1 MIFYIEP
8 RGDKMKTNCQPNTV
22 VCFKT
27 ALKFFAILMLA
38 LLVASCGSKKNIQK
52 TPPFNFGGTTFSKRI
67 DSGSGLGVPSQ
78 VTDQFSV
85 NDKEVY
91 AHLKL
96 ENVSGAHKVRWEWYD
111 PSGRLYYATDNTTVK
126 ASRGNY
132 LKKCT
137 AWHKLTI
144 FGDKA
149 QEMPG
154 EWELKVFYDNDMME
168 TKKFSILAEKAIMAS
183 TALPSTQR
191 IFPKDWGLIIG
202 IEDYS
207 HLPRVDYARK
217 DALVIREYFNK
228 ILGVPEENI
237 ISLIDSDA
245 TKARINGYLK
255 KYIPNNVSKDT
266 TLYVYF
272 AGHGV
277 PDMQKGEPY
286 LVPYDG
292 DTLFIEETGY
302 KLKDF
307 YKAIYDLEV
316 NQAYVFLDSCF
327 SGVASRAAEMLT
339 KGARPA
345 LLNVED
351 VGLATQEVISISAAT
366 SSQTSNP
373 LPKEEHGLFT
383 YYLLRALKGKA
394 DENEDRFVTI
404 KEIYQYVNK
413 QVTRAARRMGREQT
427 PVISPSLEDIKDISV
442 SRVSQ

>member
-1 MIFYIEP
+1 
-8 RGDKMKTNCQPNTV
+8 MKSICQRPSGSYLRPT
-22 VCFKT
+22 
-27 ALKFFAILMLA
+27 LKLIAILSLML
-38 LLVASCGSKKNIQK
+38 LIASCGSSKTIQK
-52 TPPFNFGGTTFSKRI
+52 APSFYYGGTTISKAI
-67 DSGSGLGVPSQ
+67 SSQGGLDAPSQ

-85 NDKEVY
+85 TDKAVY

-96 ENVSGAHKVRWEWYD
+96 ENVAGSHKVRWEWYD
-111 PSGRLYYATDNTTVK
+111 PSGKLYYATDNTRVK
-126 ASRGNY
+126 ASKGSY
-132 LKKCT
+132 LKQCT

-154 EWELKVFYDNDMME
+154 EWELRVYYDNDMME
-168 TKKFSILAEKAIMAS
+168 AKKFSIIAQKAIA
-183 TALPSTQR
+183 AAAPLASTQR

-202 IEDYS
+202 VEDYA

-217 DALVIREYFNK
+217 DALVIKEYFNK

-255 KYIPNNVSKDT
+255 RFIPNNVSKET

-272 AGHGV
+272 AGHGA

-286 LVPYDG
+286 LIPYDG

-307 YKAIYDLEV
+307 YKAIYDLDV

-339 KGARPA
+339 KGTRPA
-345 LLNVED
+345 LLKVED

-366 SSQTSNP
+366 SSQASNP
-373 LPKEEHGLFT
+373 LPKEGHGLFT

-394 DENEDRFVTI
+394 DVNEDRFVTI
-404 KEIYQYVNK
+404 KEIYSYVNK

-427 PVISPSLEDIKDISV
+427 PVISPSLDDIKDISV
-442 SRVSQ
+442 SRVAQ